1 MNAIDAMTI
10 RQNVAQVFGT
20 SNNLV
25 GVTRLPS
32 PRRRP
37 PSGDASRTNEVCMV
51 MLTAGILHHVGPYRL
66 HVDMA
71 ESLSRK
77 GVSSFRFDLS
87 GIGESLPSGSTFD
100 STRRAVE
107 EARQAI
113 DLMQDRYGLKRF
125 ILFGLCGGADDAVNI
140 ALTDRRVKGIVMLD
154 GCGFRTNGYHVHR
167 FFKRQLPALFQPK
180 KLSRQCRGIFGRPK
194 HKSPSSLAPGSD
206 IREFSDRQ
214 TTQTQIQ
221 SLIDRGTSMMMF
233 YTGGVHDYYNHG
245 SQFEQ
250 MFPGLKTFDR
260 LSVHYRPQWDHVLY
274 LPEDREQLIDEI
286 TRWTTNTFT
295 PRESSPSTDS
305 PPQIATTNRHQ

>member
-1 MNAIDAMTI
+1 MNAIDAMTR
-10 RQNVAQVFGT
+10 RQHVAEVFGT

-37 PSGDASRTNEVCMV
+37 TSGGESPTNDVCVV
-51 MLTAGILHHVGPYRL
+51 MLNAGILHHVGPYRL

-71 ESLSRK
+71 ESLARQ

-100 STRRAVE
+100 STSRAVV

-113 DLMQDRYGLKRF
+113 DLMQDRYGFERF
-125 ILFGLCGGADDAVNI
+125 ILFGLCSGADDAINV
-140 ALTDRRVKGIVMLD
+140 ALADRRVKGVVMLD
-154 GCGFRTNGYHVHR
+154 GCGFRTSGYHVHR
-167 FFKRQLPALFQPK
+167 FFKRQLPSLFRTK
-180 KLSRQCRGIFGRPK
+180 KLTRKFRGLLGRPD
-194 HKSPSSLAPGSD
+194 HERPSSLAPGSD
-206 IREFSDRQ
+206 IREFPDRR

-233 YTGGVHDYYNHG
+233 YTGGVHDYFNHG

-250 MFPGLKTFDR
+250 MFPGLKTFGR
-260 LSVHYRPQWDHVLY
+260 LSVHYRAHWDHVLY
-274 LPEDREQLIDEI
+274 LPEDREQLIDEV
-286 TRWTTNTFT
+286 THWTTNTFT
-295 PRESSPSTDS
+295 PRE
-305 PPQIATTNRHQ
+305 